1 MATYGTIPTELHPPS
16 NLRIISN
23 AKEKIELSLGTRR
36 PWREMIQ
43 LQSFNLPFTLSES
56 VQKIKTNVAFFR
68 YNYVIII
75 LFILFLSLLWHPV
88 SLIVFII
95 MMAAWLFLYF
105 LRDDPLV
112 VLGIVIS
119 DKVVMVI
126 LLMATIIMLSL
137 TNVTDN
143 IIVALFLGVVVIL
156 VHGAFR
162 NIDDLMFVEDEEGF
176 GSAGILSGRDNA
188 ATVPLKNAA
197 SPSFSAS

>member
-23 AKEKIELSLGTRR
+23 AKDKIELSLGTRR

-43 LQSFNLPFTLSES
+43 LQSFNLPFTLSD
-56 VQKIKTNVAFFR
+56 
-68 YNYVIII
+68 
-75 LFILFLSLLWHPV
+75 LLWHPA